1 MMVAGIWVAAI
12 LTLMATSYLWKENP
26 AYRYA
31 EHIFIGV
38 AAGHALVMGVQ
49 SVRNLA
55 LNVLVSPKDDG
66 TTKLLA
72 ALSIVMGL
80 LLYAR
85 FFKNGKP
92 LTALPFGVLLGTGAG
107 LSLGGTIVSQ
117 SVAQIRAT
125 IIPLSSID
133 NIILVVGV
141 LATMCYFFYS
151 APKSN
156 AISGAATVGRYMMM
170 IAFGAAYGNTVMGR
184 VALLTGRL
192 QFLMR
197 DWLHIMK

>member
-1 MMVAGIWVAAI
+1 MNLGVWIGAL
-12 LTLMATSYLWKENP
+12 LTLAAASYLWKENP
-26 AYRYA
+26 AFRYA

-49 SVRNLA
+49 SIRNLA
-55 LNVLVSPKDDG
+55 LNVLVSDKADSVA
-66 TTKLLA
+66 KMLA
-72 ALSIVMGL
+72 LVSIAMGL
-80 LLYAR
+80 LMYAR
-85 FFKNGKP
+85 FIKDAKP
-92 LTALPFGVLLGTGAG
+92 LTALPVGVLLGTGAG

-125 IIPLSSID
+125 IVPLNSVD

-151 APKSN
+151 APKSK
-156 AISGAATVGRYMMM
+156 ALGGVATIGKYLMMVG
-170 IAFGAAYGNTVMGR
+170 FGAAYGNTVMGR
-184 VALLTGRL
+184 VALLSGRI

-197 DWLHIMK
+197 DWLGIMK